1 MEETMRGHSA
11 TMIARGIR
19 LPSRPS
25 L

>member
-19 LPSRPS
+19 LPLRSG